1 MLSDATLILN
11 PSVGQSRRVA
21 YTPKGG
27 LMPPKGEIMFIPV
40 ISKDRKPLMP
50 TTPARARRWI
60 KSKKATPFWS
70 KGIFCVR
77 LNVSQSNNFLE
88 PIVVGIDPG
97 SKKEAFTIKSESHTY
112 LNIQADAVTWVKDAV
127 KTRRE
132 MRRGRRFRKTP
143 CRQPRFNRRKGGI
156 SPSTKARWQ
165 WKLRICWWLRKIFS
179 ITDFV
184 VEDIAATTKKGK
196 RRWNASFSPL
206 EVGKQ
211 WFYAE
216 LEKLGNVH
224 TKKGYETKELR
235 DGHGL
240 KKSSN
245 KLSNDFSAHCVDS
258 WILANWYVGGHVS
271 PDNEE
276 LLFVTPL
283 RFYRRQLHALQPA
296 KGGVRRPYGGT
307 RSFGRKRG
315 SYVKHSQYGVC
326 FVGGASKGRISLH
339 SLTDGKRLTQNAK
352 PQDCKHLTYA
362 SFRTWR

>member
-1 MLSDATLILN
+1 
-11 PSVGQSRRVA
+11 
-21 YTPKGG
+21 
-27 LMPPKGEIMFIPV
+27 MFVPV
-40 ISKDRKPLMP
+40 VDKENKPLMP
-50 TTPARARRWI
+50 TKPGRVRRWI
-60 KSKKATPFWS
+60 KSGKATPFWK

-77 LNVSQSNNFLE
+77 LNVE
-88 PIVVGIDPG
+88 PSLRKTQEIAVGIDPG

-143 CRQPRFNRRKGGI
+143 CRKPRFNRKRGGI

-165 WKLRICWWLRKIFS
+165 WKLRVCKWLKGIFP

-184 VEDIAATTKKGK
+184 VEDIAAMTKQGK
-196 RRWNASFSPL
+196 RKWNVSFSPL
-206 EVGKQ
+206 EIGKK
-211 WFYAE
+211 WFYTE

-224 TKKGYETKELR
+224 TLKGYETKELR

-240 KKSSN
+240 KKSNN
-245 KLSNDFSAHCVDS
+245 KLSNDFSVHCVDS
-258 WILANWYVGGHVS
+258 WILANWFVGGHTV
-271 PDNEE
+271 PDNKEI
-276 LLFVTPL
+276 LLVMPL
-283 RFYRRQLHALQPA
+283 RFYRRQLHVQKPA

-307 RSFGRKRG
+307 RSEGKKRG
-315 SYVKHSQYGVC
+315 AYVKHPKYGVC
-326 FVGGASKGRISLH
+326 FVGGTSKGTISLH
-339 SLTDGKRLTQNAK
+339 SLIDGKRLTQNAK